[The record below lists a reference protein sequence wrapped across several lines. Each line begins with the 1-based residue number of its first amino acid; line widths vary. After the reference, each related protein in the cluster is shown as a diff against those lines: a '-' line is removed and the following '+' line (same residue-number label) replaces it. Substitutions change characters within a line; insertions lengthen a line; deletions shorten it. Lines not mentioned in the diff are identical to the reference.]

1 MVRAADSALWI
12 GARNAGNSASRFSIH
27 VSASATVLPSRTN
40 SANASQMRLTITSSL
55 DVMAPTFAE
64 LPECEWLA
72 MDKTSG
78 ADGCF
83 DRELPSGELAS
94 GELAFPR
101 DDASSIED
109 LSRGNIGLV
118 IIPGHLS

>member
-1 MVRAADSALWI
+1 
-12 GARNAGNSASRFSIH
+12 
-27 VSASATVLPSRTN
+27 
-40 SANASQMRLTITSSL
+40 
-55 DVMAPTFAE
+55 
-64 LPECEWLA
+64 

-83 DRELPSGELAS
+83 DRELPSGELPSGELAS